1 MIFRLTVGVGFPH
14 PYLREHPVLA
24 YTIIFQGSRPD
35 ARMSKIW
42 LALTIGNSRLHWG
55 LFTGETLM
63 HTWNSNYVGADAVQQ
78 LAEYRGTGQWG
89 IGNNEKEMEIL
100 LASSPPIP
108 IALASV
114 VPAQTQIWQS
124 YPDVEIITLDNIP
137 IKAMYPTFGIDRAL
151 ALLGAGSFFGFPVMV
166 IDTGTALTFTSAD
179 NNENLIGGAIL
190 PGLGLQLA
198 TLATQTGQLPNVKL
212 PEQLPPRFAL
222 NTPEAMQSGVIY
234 TLVAGIQD
242 FLQAWWQDFPNGKV
256 VITGGDRTLI
266 IEYLRSLFP
275 EIAERIDVEAN
286 LIFWGMREILRIGD
300 GFTIK
305 VVRSPTS

>member
-1 MIFRLTVGVGFPH
+1 
-14 PYLREHPVLA
+14 
-24 YTIIFQGSRPD
+24 
-35 ARMSKIW
+35 MSKTC

-55 LFTGETLM
+55 LFTGETLI
-63 HTWNSNYVGADAVQQ
+63 HTWDSNYLSVNVVQQ

-89 IGNNEKEMEIL
+89 IGNNEKAIEIF
-100 LASSPPIP
+100 LASSHFPIP

-114 VPAQTQIWQS
+114 VPAQTQVWQS
-124 YPDVEIITLDNIP
+124 YPNVQIITLNNIP
-137 IKAMYPTFGIDRAL
+137 IKALYPTFGIDRAL

-166 IDTGTALTFTSAD
+166 IDAGTALTFTSAD

-198 TLATQTGQLPNVKL
+198 TLFSRTGQLPNVKL

-234 TLVAGIQD
+234 TLLAGIKE
-242 FLQAWWQDFPNGKV
+242 FLQAWWQDFPDGKV
-256 VITGGDRTLI
+256 VMTGGDRTLI

-275 EIAERIDVEAN
+275 EIAERINVEAN
-286 LIFWGMREILRIGD
+286 LIFWGMREIFRIGD
-300 GFTIK
+300 GFTI
-305 VVRSPTS
+305 TT